1 MECGGQRSGCVARAS
16 LTGVMLRK
24 RRLTFSLVVMGLCR
38 VVQSNKGAMFMKRIG
53 TKSASVFVMGAAA
66 LLMFAGC
73 AQQGTYSNTSARG
86 NPQSGMATTSNGGE
100 TNIRTGGISAR
111 PAVRTGAASTS
122 SAPTRTSTSASNSAS
137 ASNINTNTSASNA
150 NATTKPAPATTT
162 RPEQANANTRPTSNM
177 QASTPK
183 PTITGD
189 GMARAV
195 LAYPTGDERTSALLV
210 EKFMPVEVRAGQP
223 FTYELRTTNLTNME
237 LQNVVVNDAPT
248 GALTIRESEPSFN
261 RDASGAMAWTLG
273 NLSPRE
279 TRTVRV
285 TAVAGGT
292 GAAGSCTTASY
303 NTSMCMTT
311 NVVQP
316 ALQLTKTV
324 SPEVGTPCDTYETVY
339 RVCNTGTGTID
350 GVMVR
355 DMLPAG
361 FTIDGKSEFA
371 GNAGSLA
378 AGECKTFTL
387 RGKASAAGSYC
398 SAATATG
405 GDLTAQSEQPCL
417 TVRQP
422 ELQVAVN
429 CANERYFGAPATFNV
444 VVRNTG
450 SAPAEN
456 VVVSAPVPAGTAFA
470 SASDNGRATGNSI
483 GWNIGTLAPGA
494 SREINFGV
502 NPNGATTVTGTVR
515 VTGACANDATA
526 TCSTQ
531 FRGIPAVL
539 LEVVDGP
546 DPVLVGEQTTYV
558 ITVTNQGTA
567 QDTDI
572 QIRATLPTGAE
583 FVSAAGDTRGTF
595 ANGTVTF
602 AALPV
607 LAPKQQAQWRIVV
620 KAAGTGDVRF
630 RVEMDTKE
638 LDSNVTETEATRFY
652 NF

>member
-1 MECGGQRSGCVARAS
+1 
-16 LTGVMLRK
+16 
-24 RRLTFSLVVMGLCR
+24 
-38 VVQSNKGAMFMKRIG
+38 MKRIG
-53 TKSASVFVMGAAA
+53 ATGASAVVMGVTA

-73 AQQGTYSNTSARG
+73 AQQGTYTNTAAVGTPRD
-86 NPQSGMATTSNGGE
+86 GMARTSNGGE
-100 TNIRTGGISAR
+100 TNIRTGSTVAR
-111 PAVRTGAASTS
+111 PVVRTNTSAAN
-122 SAPTRTSTSASNSAS
+122 TSTSTASKPAATTTTESKPVAAKPAQTN
-137 ASNINTNTSASNA
+137 SNINTS
-150 NATTKPAPATTT
+150 
-162 RPEQANANTRPTSNM
+162 RPTSNV
-177 QASTPK
+177 ATNTSR
-183 PTITGD
+183 PTVNGE

-210 EKFMPVEVRAGQP
+210 EKFMPVEVRSGQP

-248 GALTIRESEPSFN
+248 GALTIRESEPTFN
-261 RDASGAMAWTLG
+261 RDASGGMAWALG

-292 GAAGSCTTASY
+292 GSVGSCTTASY

-311 NVVQP
+311 NVVEP
-316 ALQLTKTV
+316 ALELTKTV
-324 SPEVGTPCDTYETVY
+324 SPDAGTPCDTFEVVY

-350 GVMVR
+350 NVIVR
-355 DMLPAG
+355 DQLPAG
-361 FTIDGKSEFA
+361 FTIDGRTAFE
-371 GNAGSLA
+371 GNAGSIP
-378 AGECKTFTL
+378 AGECRTFTVA
-387 RGKASAAGSYC
+387 GKASGSGSYC
-398 SAATATG
+398 STATASG
-405 GDLTAQSEQPCL
+405 EGLTAESANPCI

-422 ELQVAVN
+422 ELQVAVD
-429 CANERYFGAPATFNV
+429 CAGERYFGAPATFKV

-450 SAPAEN
+450 EAPAEN
-456 VVVSAPVPAGTAFA
+456 VVLSAPVPAGTAFA
-470 SASDNGRATGNSI
+470 SASDNGRVTGNSI

-494 SREINFGV
+494 SREINFGI
-502 NPNGATTVTGTVR
+502 NPNGAESVTGTVR
-515 VTGACANDATA
+515 VSGACANEATA
-526 TCSTQ
+526 TCSTR

-567 QDTDI
+567 QDSDI

-638 LDSNVTETEATRFY
+638 LDSNVVETEATRFY